1 MHYSPLVLLIALAVA
16 ICLIFLAIETIRE
29 FKRMN
34 RRPSDFEGSDRLAGS
49 AE

>member
-1 MHYSPLVLLIALAVA
+1 MEISLVLAITLAVVTA
-16 ICLIFLAIETIRE
+16 LIVLAVETVRE
-29 FKRMN
+29 FRRMD

>member
-1 MHYSPLVLLIALAVA
+1 METSLVLLITLAVVVCLALLAVA
-16 ICLIFLAIETIRE
+16 TVRE
-29 FKRMN
+29 FKRMD

>member
-1 MHYSPLVLLIALAVA
+1 MHSTLVLLVTMAVVICLAFLAV
-16 ICLIFLAIETIRE
+16 ETVRE

>member
-1 MHYSPLVLLIALAVA
+1 MTTTVIIAWSVAVFALLVALGV
-16 ICLIFLAIETIRE
+16 ETIRE

-34 RRPSDFEGSDRLAGS
+34 RHPGDFTGSDRLAGS

>member
-1 MHYSPLVLLIALAVA
+1 MQTSLVLLITLAVVV
-16 ICLIFLAIETIRE
+16 CLVLLAVETVRE
-29 FKRMN
+29 FRRMD

>member
-1 MHYSPLVLLIALAVA
+1 MQISLVLLISLAVLA
-16 ICLIFLAIETIRE
+16 ALILLAVETVRE
-29 FKRMN
+29 FRRMD